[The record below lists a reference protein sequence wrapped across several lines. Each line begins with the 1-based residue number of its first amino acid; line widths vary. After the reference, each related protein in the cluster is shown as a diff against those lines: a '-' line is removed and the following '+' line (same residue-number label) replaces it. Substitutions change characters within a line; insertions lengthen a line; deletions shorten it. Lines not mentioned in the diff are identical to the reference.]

1 MNPRILIVVI
11 IGTMVNVF
19 IVWKLY
25 SSRQWRYIKLYRF
38 FSLEAI
44 LLLCVFNFPVIFS
57 ARNFSIAL
65 PACLILVISLFFF
78 LSAIISSRLLTSD
91 VQFPTK
97 GIYAHIRYPIEAGM
111 FWLSVGLFLL
121 QIDGTSLIL
130 VVLSCYAL
138 YEIIKQKE
146 EILLKNFGGDFAVYA
161 KKTKRIIPFLY

>member
-65 PACLILVISLFFF
+65 PACSILVISLFFF